1 MENGAKN
8 VGSYHSDFLCM
19 ISHSL
24 IYGLGLGVEIGCDD
38 DVVMGNGVL
47 VRVYRYSHQLKIH

>member
-19 ISHSL
+19 IFRSL

-38 DVVMGNGVL
+38 DGL
-47 VRVYRYSHQLKIH
+47 